1 MFGPNTTKN
10 KATEQV
16 DAFWLELSL
25 KFGQIS
31 NGHIEALFSQ
41 YCRGEWQ
48 PAIYVKDA
56 QQCAELL

>member
-25 KFGQIS
+25 KLGQIS
-31 NGHIEALFSQ
+31 NGHIEAISAHLQ
-41 YCRGEWQ
+41 QGKYHAYHPLQ
-48 PAIYVKDA
+48 PVNY
-56 QQCAELL
+56 L